1 MVSKISRW
9 DILHQIQYH
18 LMFYFS
24 IWVGFGSSKSRTT
37 RMMPSSMKSC
47 TVCLTVLTNVF
58 RKGIS
63 FFLWKTVYF
72 CSDWLSRCCILAV
85 TFQDPC
91 NPTPRWHWTGRW
103 NHQHGKVFFSSFDTI
118 VSFLMSLTALLPF
131 RSNSIQLQR
140 RLVSQDVVLLERSP
154 KSKKVAPKIKIKK
167 EKKRVHWPS
176 KTSNLWNIHMYFVK
190 SISKEISLDGDLLYL
205 EFIHLFFP

>member
-9 DILHQIQYH
+9 DILHQYH
-18 LMFYFS
+18 LMLFFS
-24 IWVGFGSSKSRTT
+24 TWTGFGCTKSRTT
-37 RMMPSSMKSC
+37 PIMPSSTISWI
-47 TVCLTVLTNVF
+47 VCLTFLTNAF
-58 RKGIS
+58 WKGIS
-63 FFLWKTVYF
+63 FFLLKPMLIFESTLLHCWP
-72 CSDWLSRCCILAV
+72 I
-85 TFQDPC
+85 QDLC
-91 NPTPRWHWTGRW
+91 NPGPGWHWAGW
-103 NHQHGKVFFSSFDTI
+103 CNHQHGKVFFSSFDTI